1 MTTTLILALWI
12 SSLIDH
18 YVYVWFCHYLLI
30 VMGWWLYAYVPI
42 FFFMFAAGLGFI
54 TSLVFIFFIGIFAS
68 SWMGSTV
75 FWLGEWFI
83 KRMPFINNIYS
94 ASKQISAAISP
105 GKCFTVIFSL
115 NWHCLLYHPKTLVKL
130 ECRRCQQ
137 ECSSVNYLASYT
149 LYSCSYPINFF

>member
-1 MTTTLILALWI
+1 MYIKINLGYACPYESNLHMPITASLILSLWI
-12 SSLIDH
+12 PSLIDH
-18 YVYVWFCHYLLI
+18 HVYVWFGHYLLI
-30 VMGWWLYAYVPI
+30 VMGWWLYAYVLI

-105 GKCFTVIFSL
+105 GKSFVVIFSL
-115 NWHCLLYHPKTLVKL
+115 IRQLFALPPKTLV
-130 ECRRCQQ
+130 
-137 ECSSVNYLASYT
+137 
-149 LYSCSYPINFF
+149 